1 MKPKKKMISSKVGNR
16 MYRKHYKHDLRNL
29 KIVRGGPRLV

>member
-1 MKPKKKMISSKVGNR
+1 MKAKKKMISGKVGNR

-29 KIVRGGPRLV
+29 KIVRGGQRLV